1 MNKKVVIGI
10 VAGGIA
16 LIAIAC
22 CVGVFLIG
30 RQASRDAKELE
41 AEFGSLL
48 AVCEGGV
55 ADGAAAYT
63 PGLGVHPTMGIGPG
77 YGDTLS
83 LETKF
88 IPGEAQPEA
97 LGETE
102 LVLCV
107 EKQEKILVESCEYF
121 AMDDEKEE
129 DVIAVIERYAYEREV
144 TLIEAKTGEVVAQEI
159 LEGTEPA
166 ECPEEA
172 RFSDEGETQTKSGGT
187 VSDEDV
193 EEWVRSYAVEP

>member
-10 VAGGIA
+10 VVGGVA

-22 CVGVFLIG
+22 CVGVILIG

-41 AEFGSLL
+41 DEFGSLL

-63 PGLGVHPTMGIGPG
+63 PGSGVHPTMGVGPG
-77 YGDTLS
+77 YGDSLS
-83 LETKF
+83 LEKSI
-88 IPGEAQPEA
+88 IPDEAQPET

-107 EKQEKILVESCEYF
+107 GKQEKILVESCEYF
-121 AMDDEKEE
+121 SMDDEEE
-129 DVIAVIERYAYEREV
+129 EETLAVIERYAYEREV
-144 TLIEAKTGEVVAQEI
+144 TLIEAKTGEVVAQET
-159 LEGTEPA
+159 LKGTEPD

-172 RFSDEGETQTKSGGT
+172 RFSDEGETKKETGGT
-187 VSDEDV
+187 VSDKDV